1 MAKEDLKA
9 KLAAVTKERDA
20 YKKAKQENDD
30 RFMGERDTARAELAE
45 HKAWAEEELANAQ
58 RQANAAVED
67 MKLQLSE
74 AKAMLQQKLSP
85 AETCREERAEGN
97 GGCGTC
103 SICCNE
109 LKAELFEVKMKLKGV
124 QASVG
129 VLQEV
134 QQERERQNAKW
145 GIQDHPDG
153 TCEGPG
159 GAKAARQHAD
169 AAKSICNQFA
179 KVKQVTWSHIL
190 TEEMME
196 AYAETEPVKLRTELI
211 QVAAVATQWVECI
224 DRRQRGRT
232 G

>member
-1 MAKEDLKA
+1 MAPKPKKKSEVEDLKA
-9 KLAAVTKERDA
+9 QLEEVTKERDS
-20 YKKAKQENDD
+20 YKKAKQENDE
-30 RFMGERDTARAELAE
+30 RFMRERDEARAHAERFEAEKNAIIKEADDAASRIVEL
-45 HKAWAEEELANAQ
+45 Q
-58 RQANAAVED
+58 
-67 MKLQLSE
+67 
-74 AKAMLQQKLSP
+74 AMLQQKLSP

-109 LKAELFEVKMKLKGV
+109 LKAELFEAKMKLKGV
-124 QASVG
+124 QAVVG

-145 GIQDHPDG
+145 GIQDHRDG

-159 GAKAARQHAD
+159 GAKTARQHAD
-169 AAKSICNQFA
+169 SAKSICNQFA

-190 TEEMME
+190 TEELME
-196 AYAETEPVKLRTELI
+196 AYAETDSTKLRTELI